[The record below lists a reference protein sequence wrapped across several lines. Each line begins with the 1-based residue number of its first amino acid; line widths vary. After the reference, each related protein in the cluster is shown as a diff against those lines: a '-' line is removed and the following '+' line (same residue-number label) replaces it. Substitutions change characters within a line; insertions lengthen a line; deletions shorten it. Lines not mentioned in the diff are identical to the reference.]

1 MRLARRHGWT
11 LTLDQLP
18 SPESRDRFRLPDI
31 MRPQARPF
39 TVEIKTRKRPTE
51 PATASSF
58 VSDDDWV
65 DLVPPD
71 GLPERDVQ
79 ADLLDAPS
87 SEARPKAE
95 KLFSR
100 FAGNPK
106 PVPPQAAREAPV
118 AAPARLAAP
127 AVRVLPDLL
136 AAAREEERKT
146 IATPKRKRATKG
158 SRIAKLKTIEQPP
171 RTAAAVRVIDP
182 PAQPCPVSNGHAEAA
197 LALSRQIRRP
207 GAKLPRAQ
215 RWRERRLPKAC
226 WVRRT

>member
-1 MRLARRHGWT
+1 MPSKLFDNRAQEVRSKRTCRCSHGKCGLARRHGRT

-106 PVPPQAAREAPV
+106 PVPTQAAREAPV
-118 AAPARLAAP
+118 A
-127 AVRVLPDLL
+127 
-136 AAAREEERKT
+136 
-146 IATPKRKRATKG
+146 ATPKRKRATKG
-158 SRIAKLKTIEQPP
+158 SRIAKLEQPP

-182 PAQPCPVSNGHAEAA
+182 PAQPCPMSNGHAEAA

-207 GAKLPRAQ
+207 GVPPAQ